1 MISIFQFRFIRAY
14 FTQFTTRNVY
24 VLSENAVFRV
34 LVILLSKRQSR
45 QYSEWNLSKEQNYIA
60 AGCWLNKSL
69 NNITDNEKKPN

>member
-24 VLSENAVFRV
+24 VLLENAVFSV
-34 LVILLSKRQSR
+34 SVILLSKGQSR
-45 QYSEWNLSKEQNYIA
+45 QYSEWKLSKEQNYIS

-69 NNITDNEKKPN
+69 NNITVNENKPN

>member
-24 VLSENAVFRV
+24 VLSENALFSV
-34 LVILLSKRQSR
+34 LVILLSKGQSR
-45 QYSEWNLSKEQNYIA
+45 QYSEWKLSKEQNYIS

-69 NNITDNEKKPN
+69 NNITVNEKKPN

>member
-45 QYSEWNLSKEQNYIA
+45 QYSEWKLSKEQNYIA
-60 AGCWLNKSL
+60 A
-69 NNITDNEKKPN
+69 EY